1 MDDEE
6 EEEEAGGQPA
16 RKRARV
22 DESSIG
28 EEEDSR
34 YGAFEPGKKGGNA
47 GSPIM
52 IPDETDERIEIDDDD
67 DDHNE
72 RSESREKSQ
81 QEKDAYE
88 GTDAE
93 DSSTPTYDL
102 AKGVTRPPRFVKL
115 GVVDGVI
122 TVLDDPFSEEEP
134 EVDESEDENEQEQ
147 NEAEMHPA
155 DLLVKPAS
163 KKRLRKLEEAKKNVD
178 KDGNEKVATMDELVE
193 VRGEGRYFGKLENG
207 HVLLCI
213 NCHQPGHMASECQ
226 VIVCQTCG
234 EQDDH
239 LTRNC
244 PKTRRCSNCNKLG
257 HDSFACKE
265 RRRDIYCSRCRSSRH
280 GYETCPS
287 IWCIYTTSRKP
298 LQPIST
304 LFCYN
309 CAEEGHYGDDCPRAR
324 PMMQPLI
331 EASVFS
337 ARNLASGCTF
347 SKELE
352 PKVSKRGGFGLGTS
366 ARSSNVDSYRPD
378 VRDSYRPDHRYGD
391 RDGKYR
397 PRDYPPPRDD
407 YFDRGRKTAE
417 RGNRQR
423 NGGRSQKDP
432 MVDKRVDDLRYSDAD
447 REDWSRRRQQDSGS
461 RYDYA
466 RGGAGAEPKVPG
478 AVSLQIKPKASKS
491 TSASIGGGLRQKISA
506 GKEAFKKLMQ

>member
-1 MDDEE
+1 MDDEDE
-6 EEEEAGGQPA
+6 GGGEPA

-22 DESSIG
+22 DESSVG

-34 YGAFEPGKKGGNA
+34 YDAFELGKKGANA
-47 GSPIM
+47 GSPIL
-52 IPDETDERIEIDDDD
+52 IPDETEEHVVEIDDN
-67 DDHNE
+67 NE
-72 RSESREKSQ
+72 QSESAEKSQ
-81 QEKDAYE
+81 ENDADE
-88 GTDAE
+88 GADADE
-93 DSSTPTYDL
+93 NSDTPTYDL
-102 AKGVTRPPRFVKL
+102 PKGVTRPPRFVKL
-115 GVVDGVI
+115 GMVDGVI

-134 EVDESEDENEQEQ
+134 EEEESEEEHVPELNG
-147 NEAEMHPA
+147 AEMHRA

-163 KKRLRKLEEAKKNVD
+163 KKRLRELEEAKKIAED
-178 KDGNEKVATMDELVE
+178 RNEKVATMDELVE

-244 PKTRRCSNCNKLG
+244 PKTKRCSNCNKLG

-287 IWCIYTTSRKP
+287 IWCIYTTSRKS
-298 LQPIST
+298 LQPITT

-309 CAEEGHYGDDCPRAR
+309 CAAEGHYGDDCPRSR
-324 PMMQPLI
+324 PMIQPLI

-337 ARNLASGCTF
+337 ARNLAPGCTF
-347 SKELE
+347 SKNLE
-352 PKVSKRGGFGLGTS
+352 RKVSKRARGAFAGLG
-366 ARSSNVDSYRPD
+366 NEVDSYRSD
-378 VRDSYRPDHRYGD
+378 RDSYRPDHRHGNQD

-407 YFDRGRKTAE
+407 YFDRGRK
-417 RGNRQR
+417 RGDGDGQRR
-423 NGGRSQKDP
+423 NGGPSQKGGVADHT
-432 MVDKRVDDLRYSDAD
+432 RYSDAD
-447 REDWSRRRQQDSGS
+447 REDWSRRRQQDSDS

-466 RGGAGAEPKVPG
+466 RGGAEPTVPG
-478 AVSLQIKPKASKS
+478 AISLPSKPKGS
-491 TSASIGGGLRQKISA
+491 TSTGGGLKQKLSA
-506 GKEAFKKLMQ
+506 GKEAFKKLMK

>member
-1 MDDEE
+1 MSDDGEDD
-6 EEEEAGGQPA
+6 GQPA

-22 DESSIG
+22 DESSGG

-34 YGAFEPGKKGGNA
+34 YDAVELGKKGGNA
-47 GSPIM
+47 GSPIT
-52 IPDETDERIEIDDDD
+52 ISDEKDEVIEIDDYDGQ
-67 DDHNE
+67 
-72 RSESREKSQ
+72 SESL
-81 QEKDAYE
+81 EKDQEDKEGDE

-93 DSSTPTYDL
+93 YNVTSTSDL
-102 AKGVTRPPRFVKL
+102 PKGVTRPPRFVKL
-115 GVVDGVI
+115 GIVDGVI

-134 EVDESEDENEQEQ
+134 EEESEEENERDSD
-147 NEAEMHPA
+147 AEIDPA

-163 KKRLRKLEEAKKNVD
+163 KKRLRQLEEAKKD
-178 KDGNEKVATMDELVE
+178 EGDRNEKVATIDELVE
-193 VRGEGRYFGKLENG
+193 MRGQGRYFGKLDNE
-207 HVLLCI
+207 HVSLCI
-213 NCHQPGHMASECQ
+213 NCHQPGHMASDCQ

-244 PKTRRCSNCNKLG
+244 PKTKRCSNCNKLG

-287 IWCIYTTSRKP
+287 IWCLYTTSRKP
-298 LQPIST
+298 LSPISA

-309 CAEEGHYGDDCPRAR
+309 CAGEGHYGDDCPRAR

-337 ARNLASGCTF
+337 ARNLPSGCKL

-352 PKVSKRGGFGLGTS
+352 SKVAKRGGFPTPV
-366 ARSSNVDSYRPD
+366 RSSNVDSYRPD
-378 VRDSYRPDHRYGD
+378 RDSYRPDHRRGD
-391 RDGKYR
+391 RDGKFR
-397 PRDYPPPRDD
+397 PRDKDRDYPPPRDD
-407 YFDRGRKTAE
+407 YFDKT
-417 RGNRQR
+417 RRTVDRVQR
-423 NGGRSQKDP
+423 NRNGRSPKDP
-432 MVDKRVDDLRYSDAD
+432 IEDKRVDARYSDAD
-447 REDWSRRRQQDSGS
+447 RADWSRRRQQGSDS

-466 RGGAGAEPKVPG
+466 RGEQPMVSST
-478 AVSLQIKPKASKS
+478 VSLQSKPKGSK
-491 TSASIGGGLRQKISA
+491 SASISGGLKQKISA